1 MDSPDEIWARNFGIM
16 IEFPE
21 SISSYPDMAYVRDR
35 VRKLETI
42 LQERLPGVDVTI
54 DDGTDRVVASVMHG
68 KKTPA
73 NEYMKEALRT
83 AQRLSSKGA
92 RRIRITPRL
101 LDKSQVRPHETV
113 TLR

>member
-1 MDSPDEIWARNFGIM
+1 MDSPDEIWVRNFGI
-16 IEFPE
+16 ILEFPE

-35 VRKLETI
+35 LGKLETI
-42 LQERLPGVDVTI
+42 LKERIPNVDVTI
-54 DDGTDRVVASVMHG
+54 DDGTDRIVASVMHG

-73 NEYMKEALRT
+73 NEYMREALRT
-83 AQRLSSKGA
+83 AQKLASKGA

-101 LDKSQVRPHETV
+101 LDKNQVRPHETV

>member
-16 IEFPE
+16 LEFPE

-35 VRKLETI
+35 VDKLDAI
-42 LQERLPGVDVTI
+42 LKERLPNVDVTI
-54 DDGTDRVVASVMHG
+54 DDGTDRVVASVMRG

-83 AQRLSSKGA
+83 AKRLASKGA

-101 LDKSQVRPHETV
+101 LDKNQVRPHETV